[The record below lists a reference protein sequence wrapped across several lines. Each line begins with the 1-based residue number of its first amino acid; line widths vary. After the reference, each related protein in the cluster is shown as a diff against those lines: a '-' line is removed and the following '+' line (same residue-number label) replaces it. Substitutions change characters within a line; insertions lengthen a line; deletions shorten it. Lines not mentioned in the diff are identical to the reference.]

1 MFTGQSL
8 HWQVK
13 TDASLA
19 GEGRYVLLSGEN
31 KKKGEVCYEKKK
43 AGGAGFFQRNC
54 GRFFLQTWF
63 LTVKPQFSCV
73 DRNGEFHQQGIDKS
87 AGGPDSD
94 SDRLFNK
101 CGYVLINLA

>member
-1 MFTGQSL
+1 MKHAGLLLSWSNVYFSM
-8 HWQVK
+8 HVK

-54 GRFFLQTWF
+54 GRFVYRPGSL
-63 LTVKPQFSCV
+63 L
-73 DRNGEFHQQGIDKS
+73 
-87 AGGPDSD
+87 
-94 SDRLFNK
+94 
-101 CGYVLINLA
+101 